1 MSTIF
6 TSKET
11 SSVKIEQRRSIYKLW
26 ILGVMLF
33 ISSYNFAQ
41 TFPNNREKFV
51 KEFKSLLSGAA
62 TPKDMSFI
70 NKQLEPMLLETKDFP
85 DNYFERMVETCNL
98 MEVKKLKY
106 YPETFNYVFS
116 VYSFIKAKQSSASY
130 TAWHSSVDK
139 MLDAKNISKFRDFID
154 FSAGFFSESKLTE
167 SSNFKWFY
175 KGGTYTFNYSDKPF
189 IKFEG
194 GKLMCAVDNE
204 GKDRTANPYIDS
216 IVVRGCEGTFYP
228 IAKDWEGKG
237 GVINWQKV
245 GLPKDKT
252 FASLNSYSINMKSS
266 NLNVDTVTLTTPY
279 FEKPIVGQLKERAF
293 NIPREEDKVYPQ
305 FTSFERRLQ
314 IKNISEDIDYSGGFS
329 MRGADFIG
337 VGTIAVPAQLVV
349 FRTGQPFIKINT
361 QMVVV
366 TPKKI
371 TSFPSQATIYFAGKD
386 SIYHPGVEFVY
397 EKETKVFD
405 LIRGKTGIAQS
416 PFSDTYHALDMYVPK
431 ISWLKGSE
439 DLELTYGRE
448 IGQEQRIVRLESK
461 NFYDSRL
468 YDQLQGLETVHP
480 LVAISNYCYKYD
492 EYVINEG
499 KLATALGKTIEQAK
513 PLMLQLSGLG
523 FISYDTES
531 KMVYVNDKTLNFINS
546 RSGKKDFDNLSF
558 NSDMRTKSM
567 PVEYTPEQIQ
577 KNKSLR
583 LRDSTYKAENARR
596 RVLKN
601 FGTMSLVNH
610 SILLDAVD
618 QVKVSEPQNTAVFPE
633 GSRISIKKDRNFTFS
648 GWINAGKIDVKS
660 LNANYVYETNKI
672 NLIETEYA
680 VFDVRPMTENDGK
693 DNIMMSSALTKMV
706 GEILVDAPTNRS
718 GNDKKVVDYPKLI
731 VSQPCKVF
739 YNDKSIY
746 KGAYDSSRFYF
757 TVAPFTRD
765 SLDNFKEKNLRL
777 KGELT
782 SAGIFPKFAEELKIM
797 PDYSFGFSTVPPT
810 DGYDF
815 YSTTS
820 KYGKKASATDTL
832 KNKIVL
838 SNKGLQGAGKIDFIL
853 STSISRAFTFLPD
866 STLGVANFVNR
877 PSEVDVQ
884 FPDVYSDQA
893 YITYIPR
900 GNMLKAA
907 SMDKKPLIF
916 FKDQAKLKG
925 LAIIRPTG
933 MSGSGIMNLK
943 DANVESEL
951 YSYKRWD
958 IDADTA
964 VFNLKNM
971 VPVEDESPLSFKT
984 ENVSAH
990 ISFAE
995 KKGVFKSNNGE
1006 STVEFPVNQY
1016 VCKMDMF
1023 TWFMDKEE
1031 IELAQSGQKDINI
1044 ESNLDIAKSNFFSVN
1059 PQQDSLQ
1066 FRAPKAIFSSKE
1078 KTIYCSEVEYIDVAD
1093 ARIFPDSLKVTIRK
1107 KAKMDSLLNSSI
1119 VANYITKYHK
1129 FTKAN
1134 TVISARR
1141 AYAAD
1146 GDYPYI
1152 DADSVATIVR
1162 MDKIGL
1168 DETFQ
1173 TIATGKISSE
1183 SNFKLSDQF
1192 DYYGEL
1198 KIFAASPSI
1207 TFAGATR
1214 INHTCEK
1221 FPRSWMSFTA
1231 QIDPKNIQIPVT
1243 ETMKTL
1249 DGLAVSAGIV
1259 WRDSR
1264 APDSVRLY
1272 PTFLSQLTD
1281 PKDPILITASGLLQ
1295 YNFDSK
1301 EFQIGSADKLVN
1313 RKAVGNFIALN
1324 TETCSMSGDG
1334 KINLGMDYGDI
1345 SVDAIGTASYNQTTG
1360 QTDLN
1365 ITARYNLPLDKG
1377 LMEKVATKIIA
1388 MEGLKQLDFGSN
1400 TMMQAI
1406 TEWKD
1411 AKTADQIKNDYVQK
1425 NEVKNLPK
1433 ELESGIVITGIRLIS
1448 YNNLDNQLSGLITNT
1463 ESAAIVNIY
1472 NKPIFKYVPMKAFF
1486 KQVYSE
1492 NPSGDKFGLLL
1503 SVPAGADYY
1512 FDYGMMKKD
1521 GLLQIYTSD
1530 KELEAGITVI
1540 KEDKRKVKN
1549 FKYESST
1556 NSALLSIFMRLFE

>member
-1 MSTIF
+1 MRKIISPKGNKNKSFKILNHAMKSIF
-6 TSKET
+6 AVTFLFF
-11 SSVKIEQRRSIYKLW
+11 SINL
-26 ILGVMLF
+26 
-33 ISSYNFAQ
+33 NAQ

-51 KEFKSLLSGAA
+51 KELKNLISSAA
-62 TPKDMSFI
+62 TAKDMSFI

-85 DNYFERMVETCNL
+85 DNYFEKMVETCNL
-98 MEVKKLKY
+98 MEVKKQKF

-130 TAWHSSVDK
+130 SAWHSSVDK
-139 MLDAKNISKFRDFID
+139 MLDAKNVSKFKDFID

-175 KGGTYTFNYSDKPF
+175 KGGTYTFSYTDKPF

-194 GKLMCAVDNE
+194 GKLMCLVDSE
-204 GKDRTANPYIDS
+204 GKDRATNPFIDS

-252 FASLNSYSINMKSS
+252 FASLKSYSINMKSS
-266 NLNVDTVTLTTPY
+266 NLNVDTVIFTTPF

-305 FTSFERRLQ
+305 FSSFERRLT
-314 IKNISEDIDYSGGFS
+314 IKNISEDIDYSGGFL
-329 MRGADFIG
+329 MRGSDFIG
-337 VGTIAVPAQLVV
+337 VGTVLVPAQLIVYSA
-349 FRTGQPFIKINT
+349 GKIFIKVNT
-361 QMVVV
+361 QTVVV
-366 TPKKI
+366 SPKRI
-371 TSFPSQATIYFAGKD
+371 SSFPSQVSVYFAGKD
-386 SIYHPGVEFVY
+386 SIYHPGVEFIY
-397 EKETKVFD
+397 EKQTKTFD
-405 LIRGKTGIAQS
+405 LVRGKSGIAQS
-416 PFSDTYHALDMYVPK
+416 PFSDTYHSLDMYVPK
-431 ISWLKGSE
+431 ISWVKGSE
-439 DLELTYGRE
+439 DLALTYGLE
-448 IGQEQRIVRLESK
+448 IGQEQRIIRLESK

-499 KLATALGKTIEQAK
+499 KLATALGKTVEQAK
-513 PLMLQLSGLG
+513 TLMLQLSGLG

-531 KMVYVNDKTLNFINS
+531 KMVFVNDKTMNFINS

-558 NSDMRTKSM
+558 NSDLRTKLM
-567 PVEYTPEQIQ
+567 PAEFSPEQIQ
-577 KNKSLR
+577 KNKTLR
-583 LRDSTYKAENARR
+583 LRDSTYKAENLRR

-601 FGTMSLVNH
+601 FGTISIVNH
-610 SILLDAVD
+610 TILLDAVD
-618 QVKVSEPQNTAVFPE
+618 QVRISEPQNVAVFPE
-633 GSRISIKKDRNFTFS
+633 GSKVSIKKDRNFTFS
-648 GWINAGKIDVKS
+648 GWINSGKIDVKS
-660 LNANYVYETNKI
+660 VNANYVYETNKI

-680 VFDVRPMTENDGK
+680 VFNVRPLSEKDGK
-693 DNIMMSSALTKMV
+693 DNIMMSSALTNIV
-706 GEILVDAPTNRS
+706 GEILVDAPSNRS
-718 GNDKKVVDYPKLI
+718 GNNSKIVDYPKLI
-731 VSQPCKVF
+731 VSQPCKVY

-746 KGAYDSSRFYF
+746 KGAYDSARFYF

-765 SLDNFKEKNLRL
+765 SLDNFKEKTLKL

-797 PDYSFGFSTVPPT
+797 ADYSFGFATKAPET
-810 DGYDF
+810 GYDF
-815 YSTTS
+815 YSTKS
-820 KYGKKASATDTL
+820 KYS
-832 KNKIVL
+832 NKIVL
-838 SNKGLQGAGKIDFIL
+838 SNNGLQGNGKIDFIL
-853 STSISRAFTFLPD
+853 STSISEAFTFLPD
-866 STLGVANFVNR
+866 STVGYANFVNR
-877 PSEVDVQ
+877 PSDVEVQ
-884 FPDVYSDQA
+884 FPDVSCEVA
-893 YITYIPR
+893 YITYLPK
-900 GNMLKAA
+900 GNLLKAA
-907 SMDKKPLIF
+907 STDKNPLIF
-916 FKDQAKLKG
+916 MKEQAKLKG
-925 LAIIRPTG
+925 LAVLRPNG
-933 MSGSGIMNLK
+933 MEGSGIMNLQQ
-943 DANVESEL
+943 ANIQSDL
-951 YSYKRWD
+951 FSYKRWD
-958 IDADTA
+958 IDADTS
-964 VFNLKNM
+964 VFNLKNTNA
-971 VPVEDESPLSFKT
+971 EQDESTLSFKT
-984 ENVSAH
+984 ENVKAH

-1044 ESNLDIAKSNFFSVN
+1044 ESNLDLAKSNFFSVH
-1059 PQQDSLQ
+1059 PDQDSLQ
-1066 FRAPKAIFSSKE
+1066 FRAPKAVFSTRE

-1093 ARIFPDSLKVTIRK
+1093 ARIFPDSLNVIIRK
-1107 KAKMDSLLNSSI
+1107 KAKMDPLLNASI

-1134 TVISARR
+1134 TLITARR
-1141 AYAAD
+1141 AYTAE

-1152 DADSVATIVR
+1152 DADSAITIVR

-1168 DETFQ
+1168 DETYQ
-1173 TIATGKISSE
+1173 TVATGKISSE

-1192 DYYGEL
+1192 DYYGEM

-1207 TFAGATR
+1207 TFSGATR
-1214 INHTCEK
+1214 INHSCEK
-1221 FPRSWMSFTA
+1221 FPRSWMAFTSK
-1231 QIDPKNIQIPVT
+1231 IDPKNIQIPVS

-1249 DGLAVSAGIV
+1249 DGLAVSAGII

-1272 PTFLSQLTD
+1272 PTFLSQLKD
-1281 PKDPILITASGLLQ
+1281 AKDPILITASGLLQ
-1295 YNFDSK
+1295 YDFDSK
-1301 EFQIGSADKLVN
+1301 EFQIGTADKLIN
-1313 RKAVGNFIALN
+1313 RKAKGNFIALN

-1345 SVDAIGTASYNQTTG
+1345 SVDAVGTASYDQGTG
-1360 QTDLN
+1360 MTDLN
-1365 ITARYNLPLDKG
+1365 ITARYNLPIDKG
-1377 LMEKVATKIIA
+1377 QMEKVASKIIA

-1411 AKTADQIKNDYVQK
+1411 AKTADQIKNDYIQK

-1433 ELESGIVITGIRLIS
+1433 EMEAGIVITGIRLSS
-1448 YNNLDNQLSGLITNT
+1448 YNNFDNQMSGLITNT

-1472 NKPIFKYVPMKAFF
+1472 NKPIFKYVPVKAFF

-1492 NPSGDKFGLLL
+1492 NPSGDKFGLLM
-1503 SVPAGADYY
+1503 SIPGGSDYY
-1512 FDYGMMKKD
+1512 LDYAMIKKD

-1530 KELEAGITVI
+1530 KELEASITAM